1 LPLALGPMDA
11 ATSSTAAF
19 FAPRLN
25 WRVTPLRLVA
35 VLTLLT
41 IVIRLTGLTSRPM
54 WLDEAFSAWF
64 SAQSFHYLWHV
75 LPTYEAHP
83 PFYYS
88 LLKLWRMVFGGDAVA
103 LRSISVLFGVLTIP
117 VVIAAAREHE
127 KLCPTGRPM
136 LRAGLAGFLAACS
149 PMLVILEQEPR
160 PYPLLILVYTV
171 AILGLLRL
179 IRQFGDGA
187 AGDWRS
193 WAMIGAGTEI
203 TLWSHSLGILYALCL
218 GLALLPAWLRK
229 PMSRD
234 RLIRGMVVAS
244 AVALAYLPCLLL
256 IASRTHDWGT
266 NWLHWD
272 TGMLL
277 QLLVLY
283 TVPVEALTIGSAV
296 AALAMV
302 LLIKRALSSTYASEG
317 WNADRSMLL
326 LWLGPPMLAA
336 LISAFFIP
344 VFLARTLSGTLV
356 PAYLMIGGAIARSD
370 DARERR
376 MITAA
381 ICITLLPCALAV
393 ALRPSSERWDLLS
406 AYLSRNVGPNDQ
418 VWLYPADSALP
429 LDAVGR
435 PIPGRMRP
443 IPEPFPTLG
452 FKGPIRAG
460 WPATVS
466 LTPAQAATFAN
477 DPAIRGVPVIWLVT
491 RQSGIF
497 DPDNDVP
504 AALQRVRKAGPI
516 EEWGY
521 ISATPYRRR

>member
-1 LPLALGPMDA
+1 MDTVTTISPA
-11 ATSSTAAF
+11 AGLRTH
-19 FAPRLN
+19 
-25 WRVTPLRLVA
+25 WRITPLRLA
-35 VLTLLT
+35 VGLTLLALA
-41 IVIRLTGLTSRPM
+41 VRLIGLTSRTL

-64 SAQSFHYLWHV
+64 SAQSFHYLWTV

-88 LLKLWRMVFGGDAVA
+88 LLKLWRGIFGGDALA
-103 LRSISVLFGVLTIP
+103 LRAISVLFGVLTIP
-117 VVIAAAREHE
+117 VVIAAAQEHE
-127 KLCPTGRPM
+127 RLCPTGRPL
-136 LRAGLAGFLAACS
+136 LRAGLAAFLAACS
-149 PMLVILEQEPR
+149 PMLVVLDQEPR
-160 PYPLLILVYTV
+160 PYPVLIFAYTV

-179 IRQFGDGA
+179 TRRFKEGG

-193 WAMIGAGTEI
+193 WAMLGLGAEV

-218 GLALLPAWLRK
+218 ALGLFPAWLGR
-229 PMSRD
+229 PMD
-234 RLIRGMVVAS
+234 RQRLVRGFATAAIVAI
-244 AVALAYLPCLLL
+244 AYLPCLYV
-256 IASRTHDWGT
+256 ISGRAQDWGN

-272 TGMLL
+272 TGVLL

-302 LLIKRALSSTYASEG
+302 LLIKRALTSTYASEG

-336 LISAFFIP
+336 LISAFFMP
-344 VFLARTLSGTLV
+344 VFLARTLSGTLI
-356 PAYLMIGGAIARSD
+356 PAYLMISGAIARSG

-381 ICITLLPCALAV
+381 ICISLLPSAV
-393 ALRPSSERWDLLS
+393 ATALRPASERWDLLH
-406 AYLSRNVGPNDQ
+406 AFLSRNVHAGDQ
-418 VWLYPADSALP
+418 IWLYPADSALP
-429 LDAVGR
+429 LDAVGHALPATTR
-435 PIPGRMRP
+435 A
-443 IPEPFPTLG
+443 IPEKFPTLG

-466 LTPAQAATFAN
+466 LTPDQARTFAR
-477 DPAIRGVPVIWLVT
+477 DPGIRDVPVVWLVT

-497 DPDNDVP
+497 DPAKDVP
-504 AALQRVRKAGPI
+504 AALKDVRREGAMT
-516 EEWGY
+516 EWGY
-521 ISATPYRRR
+521 INVTPYYRR